1 MSSASSHAFV
11 KEGQRRGDHG
21 AVATSL
27 CHVPEDQRKASP
39 QVSTVAAVGAVAAK
53 APLME
58 AGTASTIAPSAQ
70 TAEPL
75 SEARAAPAAPTGPT
89 EMNSLKSVDP
99 EKAGVT
105 HCRPIISATVRA
117 SPRGEFTCSRA
128 KAAQETFAMACDLH
142 AGASV
147 TDTVV
152 SMPAHVTAAESSV
165 AKPETMGVYFSS
177 DAIGQS
183 FAVEQTKKP
192 TWEAPDANRAT
203 TCATVPVVADVHLA
217 ATPSTT
223 TLSGGETAVIV
234 APDNV
239 GTATEARRR
248 LYLSVAVTY
257 LAALSFG
264 LAIAYSS
271 PALPGIRKAMEFSDS
286 DSGWFG
292 SLVILGAVIG
302 GLSGGRQLSKIGRR
316 GTLIASSLWYMGG
329 WACLA
334 VATPKAALFVGRLL
348 TGVGTGTVALA
359 ITVFISEISPA
370 ELRGFLNTGAN
381 LVLCS
386 GTLLVFVLGKF
397 FSFWMLAVC
406 CMLPAATMSVSLL
419 WCHESPR
426 WLLKNG
432 WRDRAAAALR
442 FYVGPFAAAELA
454 AMEQAVARRGG
465 DAVTSFTIQDLTS
478 PHVYRSILCVL
489 LAMSMQQLS
498 AISVIITF
506 AQDIFEE
513 AGTSVSAEN
522 AAIAVAAIQVVMVA
536 VATVLADRLGRKVL
550 LLFSSAVSS
559 VSLAVLGLSFH
570 IKTAVGEKFV
580 EAFGWLPLTSL
591 CAFFVGYSVG
601 LGPLPWVLL
610 GEMIPLKAKGFA
622 TGACT
627 AILFAEGFILTI
639 SYNSIRSILGTAA
652 TYWMFSASLAVSFV
666 LVFIFVP
673 ETKGKD
679 LEQIERLFGRTMS
692 SPLGSLVK
700 SDASNAK

>member
-1 MSSASSHAFV
+1 
-11 KEGQRRGDHG
+11 
-21 AVATSL
+21 
-27 CHVPEDQRKASP
+27 
-39 QVSTVAAVGAVAAK
+39 
-53 APLME
+53 
-58 AGTASTIAPSAQ
+58 
-70 TAEPL
+70 
-75 SEARAAPAAPTGPT
+75 
-89 EMNSLKSVDP
+89 
-99 EKAGVT
+99 
-105 HCRPIISATVRA
+105 
-117 SPRGEFTCSRA
+117 
-128 KAAQETFAMACDLH
+128 MACDLH
-142 AGASV
+142 ASASS

-152 SMPAHVTAAESSV
+152 SMPAHVTTAESSIGTPV
-165 AKPETMGVYFSS
+165 AVYFNT

-183 FAVEQTKKP
+183 FAIEQPKKP
-192 TWEAPDANRAT
+192 TWEARDSNRVT
-203 TCATVPVVADVHLA
+203 TGATVPVVADVHSE
-217 ATPSTT
+217 ATPSPA

-239 GTATEARRR
+239 GTAAEARRR

-264 LAIAYSS
+264 LSIAYSS
-271 PALPGIRKAMEFSDS
+271 PALPGIRKAMEFSDR
-286 DSGWFG
+286 DSGLFG
-292 SLVILGAVIG
+292 SLVTLGAVIG
-302 GLSGGRQLSKIGRR
+302 GISGGRQLSRIGRR
-316 GTLIASSLWYMGG
+316 GTLITSSLWHMGG

-359 ITVFISEISPA
+359 VTVFISEISPA
-370 ELRGFLNTGAN
+370 ELRGLLNTGAN

-386 GTLLVFVLGKF
+386 GILLVFVLGKF

-406 CMLPAATMSVSLL
+406 CMLPAAAMSVSLL
-419 WCHESPR
+419 WCHESPL

-432 WRDRAAAALR
+432 WRDRAAGGPAFLCGSLR
-442 FYVGPFAAAELA
+442 RDRTGRHGAGRRSTWRG
-454 AMEQAVARRGG
+454 RRGEFH
-465 DAVTSFTIQDLTS
+465 ARDLTS

-498 AISVIITF
+498 AVGVIITF

-522 AAIAVAAIQVVMVA
+522 AAIAVAAIQVAMVA
-536 VATVLADRLGRKVL
+536 VATLLADRLGRKVL
-550 LLFSSAVSS
+550 LLFSSAASS

-570 IKTAVGEKFV
+570 IKAAVGDKFV

-591 CAFFVGYSVG
+591 CTFFVGYSIG

-639 SYNSIRSILGTAA
+639 SYNSIRAILGTAA

-666 LVFIFVP
+666 LVFFFVP
-673 ETKGKD
+673 ETKGKN
-679 LEQIERLFGRTMS
+679 LEQIERLFGRTIS

-700 SDASNAK
+700 SNASNAK